1 MKKNYKHNDK
11 NVAKFK
17 NINSYE
23 LKNIT
28 EIAKKGK
35 IWKKITKNNEKAW
48 NNISKVIWF
57 NQVEKESESDESSNL
72 KWTK

>member
-1 MKKNYKHNDK
+1 MLPGSVFFVKMKKNYKHNDK

-28 EIAKKGK
+28 GIAKKGK
-35 IWKKITKNNEKAW
+35 T
-48 NNISKVIWF
+48 
-57 NQVEKESESDESSNL
+57 
-72 KWTK
+72 